1 MSEFPTTENGIS
13 MLVNAEWHAPQCNVN
28 RTRQYMDCDCSLSR
42 AIAATEQEA
51 IRRAEER
58 PAVRDQVTTENVGRE
73 TEQPPGFLDFIR
85 TECDQALGP
94 ESRSETV
101 RRAQREGGGDVT
113 AVMVSRGD
121 ETPA

>member
-13 MLVNAEWHAPQCNVN
+13 MLVNAEWHADQCRVN
-28 RTRQYMDCDCSLSR
+28 ETRKYMDCDCSLSR

-51 IRRAEER
+51 IRRAEEG
-58 PAVRDQVTTENVGRE
+58 PAVSEARADLLVFLSDYIHDAPHRRE
-73 TEQPPGFLDFIR
+73 ARRLVDRAI
-85 TECDQALGP
+85 

-101 RRAQREGGGDVT
+101 RRMQREGGGEVT
-113 AVMVSRGD
+113 AVRVSRVG